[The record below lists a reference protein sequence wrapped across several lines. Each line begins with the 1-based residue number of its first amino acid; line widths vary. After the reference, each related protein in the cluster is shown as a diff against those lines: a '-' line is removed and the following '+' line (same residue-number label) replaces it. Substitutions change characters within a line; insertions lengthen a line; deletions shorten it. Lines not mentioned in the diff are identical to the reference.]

1 VLTAGLAMFLG
12 LWGTGTLILSGL
24 RLRFPSP
31 WDHVAALLL
40 GVQALSLSV
49 QILGMAGMASR
60 PVLAAIWWALCAIG
74 MAALLLQLGTAS
86 RAPRQGALPLLLLTI
101 AGPAIAIDLIVAL
114 APSSKIDELYYHLLL
129 PGRIAADGAL
139 HFYREPWEAAIWPH
153 MLYQIAAAP
162 AHAMGYPDAANV
174 VSWGLGATLIWFAWR
189 VIRANGKPAAWAALW
204 AASLGV
210 GMYPVVWH
218 VTGGAHAMSDLA
230 MAAAIVA
237 FASRERL
244 LGALAPPARAALASE
259 ASGQRGH
266 FISARAGHSPEAGS
280 SARGAL
286 ASEASGQR
294 GHFISARA
302 GHSPE
307 AGSSARAALMSL
319 LLLSAST
326 SKLSLL
332 PLSAVLL
339 GLAAWPLIRSG
350 PPAAGLRVTLAFA
363 APWIVFF
370 CPIALW
376 TWLQSGSPFGPL
388 LAGAFGP
395 SVYPDGL
402 SQAIIQTGD
411 DASRTRPVISELWVT
426 AVGYS
431 PLIWLG
437 TIGAIAATTLA
448 TTTRL
453 ALAGLLLL
461 QCAVVYRFFH
471 CEPRFLGG
479 LHYGL
484 VIVFAAFAAPG
495 LAGLVAS
502 ARAAAIAYALLL
514 LPWLGGQAYYA
525 GQFFRVAFGLE
536 TTAFYQRAIAFYA
549 DYVALDRLLG
559 SDTVLL
565 SREFR
570 LSAAYAPRPIF
581 FDVADLPRDRKVVL
595 FTSPQ
600 ALPETA
606 LGRYRLG
613 DAVYENPQAIIAAF
627 RSPGT
632 PPTVGPLQ
640 VITLVGPMA
649 K

>member
-1 VLTAGLAMFLG
+1 
-12 LWGTGTLILSGL
+12 
-24 RLRFPSP
+24 
-31 WDHVAALLL
+31 
-40 GVQALSLSV
+40 
-49 QILGMAGMASR
+49 MASW
-60 PVLAAIWWALCAIG
+60 PMLAAIWGALCAIG

-86 RAPRQGALPLLLLTI
+86 RAPRQGALPLLLLAI

-129 PGRIAADGAL
+129 PRRIAADGAL

-237 FASRERL
+237 SASRERL

-266 FISARAGHSPEAGS
+266 FISARAGD
-280 SARGAL
+280 
-286 ASEASGQR
+286 
-294 GHFISARA
+294 
-302 GHSPE
+302 SPE

-326 SKLSLL
+326 SKLRLL

-350 PPAAGLRVTLAFA
+350 PPAAGLRVTLALA
-363 APWIVFF
+363 APWIIFF
-370 CPIALW
+370 CPAALG
-376 TWLQSGSPFGPL
+376 TGLHSGSPFGPL

-395 SVYPDGL
+395 SVSPDGL

-448 TTTRL
+448 TTTR
-453 ALAGLLLL
+453 
-461 QCAVVYRFFH
+461 
-471 CEPRFLGG
+471 
-479 LHYGL
+479 
-484 VIVFAAFAAPG
+484 
-495 LAGLVAS
+495 
-502 ARAAAIAYALLL
+502 
-514 LPWLGGQAYYA
+514 
-525 GQFFRVAFGLE
+525 
-536 TTAFYQRAIAFYA
+536 
-549 DYVALDRLLG
+549 
-559 SDTVLL
+559 
-565 SREFR
+565 
-570 LSAAYAPRPIF
+570 
-581 FDVADLPRDRKVVL
+581 
-595 FTSPQ
+595 
-600 ALPETA
+600 
-606 LGRYRLG
+606 
-613 DAVYENPQAIIAAF
+613 
-627 RSPGT
+627 
-632 PPTVGPLQ
+632 
-640 VITLVGPMA
+640 
-649 K
+649 